1 MLKVDIHS
9 APPMVTLYCSGRVTL
24 GLEAETLRCITLARS
39 ERHVSL
45 NLSEVHGLDAA
56 GLGLLVELH
65 QWAQQRSGRL
75 SISNPSVPAQRVIA
89 LTRLDR
95 VLHIVGELA
104 MADAAGEANEWQT
117 MTA

>member
-1 MLKVDIHS
+1 MLKIDIHS
-9 APPMVTLYCSGRVTL
+9 APPMVTLYCSGRVVL
-24 GLEAETLRCITLARS
+24 GVEAETLRCMTHSRT

-45 NLSEVHGLDAA
+45 DFRGVYGLDAA

-65 QWAQQRSGRL
+65 RWAQQHSARL
-75 SISNPSVPAQRVIA
+75 SIANPSGPAHKLIA

-95 VLHIVGELA
+95 VLHI
-104 MADAAGEANEWQT
+104 AGGQAEPEAVRESDEWQT